1 MSVRSPGVD
10 TGMPVSGWLFHWSL
24 NVSGRLRHAD
34 MCCAGA
40 ATRTFGLMPLC
51 LVTAA
56 ARAPTEPSQRWL
68 PPAVAVTE
76 RAVAAEPVV
85 PVGLAIVPAGT
96 ERDPARPHPSQHLPP
111 RLSLLSYR
119 RGAAPLSPTTDM
131 LDLRGDSAWLPVGC
145 RRRLYEQ
152 SEPRA
157 LGHEDLRLVSTQKNS
172 HQA

>member
-1 MSVRSPGVD
+1 
-10 TGMPVSGWLFHWSL
+10 
-24 NVSGRLRHAD
+24 

-152 SEPRA
+152 SEPRDTRTRGSSPGEHPEELA
-157 LGHEDLRLVSTQKNS
+157 SGLVTPHMLGAVFASARMYAGSATG
-172 HQA
+172 